1 MVFLDPSGARLI
13 ECKSCETTKA
23 LENLVTKRPASSPSE
38 KTVHFLNVSILIL
51 IFLNVLAV
59 IYETV
64 DGLYAAYKAWFDGF
78 EYFSIGVFT
87 LEYIVRLTLCVKDK
101 RFQRPVVGRLKYALT
116 PLALVDLFSVLPFY
130 LPLIFPFDLRF
141 IRIVRLLR
149 VFRILKIGHY
159 SEKLSLIKKVI
170 HAKRGELMV
179 TLLMAFIILVLNSCL
194 IYFAEHDAQPVAFP
208 DIPSTIWWCFMTL
221 STMGYK
227 DIVPITTFGK
237 LVHVVDTFVGIGL
250 FALPAGILG
259 EGFVEEISKK
269 RKR

>member
-1 MVFLDPSGARLI
+1 MV
-13 ECKSCETTKA
+13 ECTSYETTKA
-23 LENLVTKRPASSPSE
+23 LESLVTKRRPSGKSE

-78 EYFSIGVFT
+78 EYFSIGVFSI
-87 LEYIVRLTLCVKDK
+87 EYIVRLAVCVKDP
-101 RFQRPVVGRLKYALT
+101 RYQRPFVGRFKYALT

-130 LPLIFPFDLRF
+130 MPLLFPFDLRF

-149 VFRILKIGHY
+149 VFRILKIAHY
-159 SEKLSLIKKVI
+159 SEKLSRIKKVL
-170 HAKRGELMV
+170 HTKRGELTI
-179 TLLMAFIILVLNSCL
+179 TLLMACVILVLNSCL
-194 IYFAEHDAQPVAFP
+194 IFFAEHDTQPQAFP
-208 DIPSTIWWCFMTL
+208 DIPSTIWWCFLTL
-221 STMGYK
+221 STVGYK
-227 DIVPITTFGK
+227 DIMPMTAFGK
-237 LVHVVDTFVGIGL
+237 FIHVINTFVGIGL

-269 RKR
+269 KKR